1 MGADRRAG
9 GEIRRILVVKLS
21 SFGDIVLATGA
32 LEAIKR
38 AHPRADLRVAVED
51 RWSALLSAHPAVD
64 GLIEAPI
71 EVRLTPRRIA
81 RIHAALAAERRR
93 GGDFDLAI
101 DLQGTRRSAAWVY
114 LARARVMAGRGAPR
128 PAWRFALPHDRTR
141 HAVDNHAEVCARLGI
156 DTSGCSPSLAV
167 AAEDDARLEA
177 ILAAAG
183 LPARGAIVLN
193 PLSRWP
199 SKSWDPA
206 KAAELAAR
214 IAGATGMA
222 VIVTGGPDE
231 APAAADIVRRAGA
244 GRVSS
249 LAGRLTLGEALA
261 LYRRARLVVSCD
273 SGPMHAAAALGT
285 RVVALFGPTLP
296 AHTGPWGPG
305 HALVQ
310 ARRPRDHHAYRRTD
324 GAAYMADIG
333 VDAVA
338 QAVSGILRTGSPE
351 RAEAH

>member
-1 MGADRRAG
+1 MRADRRAG
-9 GEIRRILVVKLS
+9 GEVRRILVVKLS

-38 AHPRADLRVAVED
+38 AHPRADLRVAVEE
-51 RWSALLSAHPAVD
+51 RWSALLAAHPAVD

-71 EVRLTPRRIA
+71 EVRLTPRWIA
-81 RIHAALAAERRR
+81 RIHAALAAERHR
-93 GGDFDLAI
+93 GGDFDLAV

-128 PAWRFALPHDRTR
+128 PGWRFALPHDRSR

-156 DTSGCSPSLAV
+156 DTGGCAPSLRV
-167 AAEDDARLEA
+167 AAEDDARLDA
-177 ILAAAG
+177 ILSTVG
-183 LPARGAIVLN
+183 LPARGGIVLN
-193 PLSRWP
+193 PLSRWS
-199 SKSWDPA
+199 SKSWDPV
-206 KAAELAAR
+206 KAAELASR
-214 IAGATGMA
+214 IADATGAT

-244 GRVSS
+244 GRACS
-249 LAGRLTLGEALA
+249 LAGRLTLGEAMA

-285 RVVALFGPTLP
+285 RVVALFGPTLA

-305 HALVQ
+305 HAVIQ
-310 ARRPRDHHAYRRTD
+310 TRRPADHHAYRRAD

-338 QAVSGILRTGSPE
+338 EAVFGILRTESPE
-351 RAEAH
+351 RAEIS